1 MAYIQHEMELSSMDG
16 RGTDQFIK
24 LLEDEKKLYED
35 KQIKLAIEKESKEK
49 EAYVKGI
56 SEGLSIAAAIISG
69 AGEKSPRAK

>member
-1 MAYIQHEMELSSMDG
+1 MELNRMEG
-16 RGTDQFIK
+16 KGTDQLIK
-24 LLEDEKKLYED
+24 LLEDEKRLYED

>member
-1 MAYIQHEMELSSMDG
+1 MELSSMDG

>member
-1 MAYIQHEMELSSMDG
+1 MDG
-16 RGTDQFIK
+16 KGTDQIIK

-35 KQIKLAIEKESKEK
+35 KQIKLAIEKGSKEK

-69 AGEKSPRAK
+69 AGEK

>member
-1 MAYIQHEMELSSMDG
+1 MDG

-24 LLEDEKKLYED
+24 LLENEKKLYED